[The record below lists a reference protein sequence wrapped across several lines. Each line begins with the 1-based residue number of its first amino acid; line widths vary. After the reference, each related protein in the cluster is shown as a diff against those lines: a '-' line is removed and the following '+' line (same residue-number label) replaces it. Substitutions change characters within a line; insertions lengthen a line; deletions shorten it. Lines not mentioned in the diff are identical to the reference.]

1 MTVREALSRVIDGHD
16 LARSEMRAVT
26 NDIASGAVS
35 DMLIAAFLTA
45 LRMKGETIEEITAAA
60 EIMREKVIRI
70 PSSAPHLVDTC
81 GTGGDKS
88 GTFNI
93 STAAALLASAAGAVV
108 AKHGNR
114 SVSSQC
120 GSADVLTA
128 LGIKIDI
135 TPEKMASVLAST
147 GFSFLFAPLLHPS
160 MKYVMPSRRE
170 LGVRTVF
177 NVLGPLTNPAG
188 SVHQLLGVYSD
199 TLVKPITETLKN
211 LGSKRAFVVHGKDG
225 LDEITLTGASY
236 VGEIDHGETR
246 YYEVT
251 PEQFGFTH
259 VHAGELTGGSPE
271 KNRDILMTIFEGVDS
286 PRKDIAVLNAA
297 FALTAS
303 GAAADIPTAI
313 TRIEESIAS
322 GAAMKK
328 YRAIVAATN
337 G

>member
-1 MTVREALSRVIDGHD
+1 MTVREALARVIEKHD
-16 LARSEMRAVT
+16 LSQNEMSAVM
-26 NDIASGAVS
+26 NDIMSGTVS
-35 DMLIAAFLTA
+35 DMLIASFLAA
-45 LRMKGETIEEITAAA
+45 LRMKGETIDEITAAA
-60 EIMREKVIRI
+60 RIMREKVIRI
-70 PSSAPHLVDTC
+70 PSEAPHLVDTC

-93 STAAALLASAAGAVV
+93 STAAAILAASAGAVV

-135 TPEKMASVLAST
+135 TPDRMASMLAAT
-147 GFSFLFAPLLHPS
+147 GFAFLFAPSLHPS
-160 MKYVMPSRRE
+160 MKYVMPARKE
-170 LGVRTVF
+170 MGVRTVF
-177 NVLGPLTNPAG
+177 NILGPLTNPAG

-199 TLVKPITETLKN
+199 ALVKPITETLKN
-211 LGSKRAFVVHGKDG
+211 LGSKRAFVVHGRDG
-225 LDEITLTGASY
+225 LDEITLTGPTY
-236 VGEIDHGETR
+236 VGEIAHGETR
-246 YYEVT
+246 YYEIT
-251 PEQFGFTH
+251 PEQYGFSH
-259 VHAGELTGGSPE
+259 VHARELAGGSPE
-271 KNRDILMTIFEGVDS
+271 KNRDILMSIFEGKDS

-303 GAAADIPTAI
+303 GAAPDVKTAV
-313 TRIEESIAS
+313 TRIEESVAS

-328 YRAIVAATN
+328 YRDIVAAAN